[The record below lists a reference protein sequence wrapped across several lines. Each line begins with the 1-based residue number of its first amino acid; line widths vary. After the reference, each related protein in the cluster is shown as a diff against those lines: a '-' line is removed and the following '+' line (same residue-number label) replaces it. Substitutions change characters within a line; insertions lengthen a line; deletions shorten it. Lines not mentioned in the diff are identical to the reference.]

1 MNVAFYA
8 PLKAPVHPNPS
19 GDRLVARLL
28 MQALERAGHGVAL
41 AARLRSWD
49 GAGDAARQRRLR
61 DIGRRLAERLLRH
74 YARGEA
80 TARPALW
87 FTYHVYH
94 KAPDWIGP
102 VVADALDI
110 PYVVAEASYAPKQA
124 QGPWRLGHEQARA
137 CIMRAEAVVALNTS
151 DVPCVRP
158 LVHAPQRLAALP
170 PFLDVAACERLRGS
184 LERDAVAAELDLDVA
199 VPWLIAVARMR
210 VGDKLASYRQ
220 LAAAL
225 GRLTRRRWQLLLVG
239 DGPARGDVE
248 AAFAQLPRDRVRFLG
263 QLEPRQHLPL
273 LPLCDVFV
281 WPAVNEAYGMALME
295 GQACGVPVVAGRSG
309 GVADIVQHDRSG
321 LLVPPGD
328 TAAFAAAVERLLE
341 DDAQR
346 RRLGENARH
355 EVRRRHD
362 VGAAA
367 AGLDEILLRACASR
381 RARAS

>member
-28 MQALERAGHGVAL
+28 MQALEQAGHRVAL

-61 DIGRRLAERLLRH
+61 DIGRRLAQRLLRR
-74 YARGEA
+74 YARDGAE
-80 TARPALW
+80 ARPALW

-110 PYVVAEASYAPKQA
+110 PYVVAEASYAPKRA
-124 QGPWRLGHEQARA
+124 QGPWRLGHEQAHTCITRA
-137 CIMRAEAVVALNTS
+137 DAVVALNSS

-158 LVHAPQRLAALP
+158 LVLEAERLEALP
-170 PFLDVAACERLRGS
+170 PFLDVGACERLRGS

-199 VPWLIAVARMR
+199 APWLVAVARMR

-225 GRLTRRRWQLLLVG
+225 RRLTRRRWQLLLVG

-248 AAFAQLPRDRVRFLG
+248 AAFTELPQECVRFLG
-263 QLEPRQHLPL
+263 QLEPQQHLPL
-273 LPLCDVFV
+273 LSVCDVFV

-295 GQACGVPVVAGRSG
+295 GQACGLPVVAGRSG
-309 GVADIVQHDRSG
+309 GVPALVESGQTG
-321 LLVPPGD
+321 LLSDPGD
-328 TAAFAAAVERLLE
+328 VAAFAADLARLLE
-341 DDAQR
+341 DTALRD
-346 RRLGENARH
+346 RLGRAALAKVSRDHSLEQAAVNLKRILASLG
-355 EVRRRHD
+355 
-362 VGAAA
+362 VG
-367 AGLDEILLRACASR
+367 
-381 RARAS
+381 